1 MQMWRA
7 FNLAKIW
14 IILAGT
20 TLRDHSFDQV
30 RQSWGGGTIPSVV
43 HGLDELE
50 SFRFKTKRFA

>member
-50 SFRFKTKRFA
+50 